1 MKVLVV
7 ADIGTLGQ
15 MHDQALKNKDIQC
28 VNHNA
33 LLFSAD
39 SKEAWI
45 HVPDS
50 PIQMC
55 FGYYY
60 SDLPPEDSR
69 FLDKG
74 DWFDILVEI
83 GSNKMGFLASGEKYV
98 HLATCH
104 SIDTIIKAIN
114 DDRVEEGRSGSD
126 CEICEGD
133 SSKQD

>member
-7 ADIGTLGQ
+7 SEFGTLNRL
-15 MHDQALKNKDIQC
+15 HDQALKDKDIQC

-39 SKEAWI
+39 SKDAWI
-45 HVPDS
+45 HIPDS

-69 FLDKG
+69 FAGKE
-74 DWFDILVEI
+74 DWFDVLVEI
-83 GSNKMGFLASGEKYV
+83 STKKMQFLAWSKRYV
-98 HLATCH
+98 HLETCH
-104 SIDTIIKAIN
+104 SVSMIVKALKDDDTEK
-114 DDRVEEGRSGSD
+114 GRSGSSS
-126 CEICEGD
+126 EIREGD
-133 SSKQD
+133 SGQQL

>member
-1 MKVLVV
+1 MKVLVISG
-7 ADIGTLGQ
+7 IGTLSHL
-15 MHDQALKNKDIQC
+15 HDQALKNKDIQC

-33 LLFSAD
+33 LLYSAD

-50 PIQMC
+50 PMQMC

-69 FLDKG
+69 FSGKE
-74 DWFDILVEI
+74 DWFDVLVEI
-83 GSNKMGFLASGEKYV
+83 SSKKMEFLARGKRYV
-98 HLATCH
+98 HLETCH
-104 SIDTIIKAIN
+104 SVSKIVKAIN
-114 DDRVEEGRSGSD
+114 DDRIEEGRSGSD

-133 SSKQD
+133 SGQQV